1 MTQTFTLG
9 SRHAAVPILPLHRS
23 PALNRSPEGPS
34 LLARLAQ
41 LFHRGTD
48 RLQTIRQLNGL
59 SDELL
64 RDIGVDR
71 FDIEGSVDALIEKT
85 DQEARRIP
93 R

>member
-1 MTQTFTLG
+1 MTQTFILG
-9 SRHAAVPILPLHRS
+9 RRDAAVPILPLHRS
-23 PALNRSPEGPS
+23 PDQIS
-34 LLARLAQ
+34 LWQRLAQ
-41 LFHRGTD
+41 LFHRGNE

-71 FDIEGSVDALIEKT
+71 FDIEGSVDALIDMR